1 MIRRSARPRR
11 RGSVMIEFALMLPM
25 FLFFVLFSI
34 DAGRLMLMRASLQDA
49 TQQAARAGAQVGG
62 AVQGNVS
69 VLAFDEAIELAPGMN
84 PSRAVMVVLA
94 GNRCTTSQKY
104 VTVRSTYEAQLAT
117 PGLDNLLRMISRG
130 STGPSGGWTL
140 RATSTA
146 RCEIVVPG

>member
-1 MIRRSARPRR
+1 MIRRRTRTR

-62 AVQGNVS
+62 ALQNNVS
-69 VLAFDEAIELAPGMN
+69 LSAFDEAVELAPGMD
-84 PSRAVMVVLA
+84 PSRAVIVVLA
-94 GNRCTTSQKY
+94 GNRCTAGQKY

-117 PGLDNLLRMISRG
+117 PGLVSLLRMISNG
-130 STGPSGGWTL
+130 STGPSGGWVL